1 MNDIFISEDELE
13 NLRNKF
19 IGLKG
24 KNGLDILKFIA
35 NNLKHTKE
43 SALLAYNKK
52 EIKREE
58 VFTFINAQE
67 KLFNNLLTVSKKHRN
82 ILYDFLDFKPDD
94 EKIISYEENIS
105 FLFEVYANFLKTYIN
120 DLFNIIEVKPTL
132 ERIEKGKTQKA
143 KKPDQIKAEEWVKDV
158 WRMHP
163 DVTQGQMAIDV
174 KDALDLPQTIKTIT
188 GWIKPLDPQ
197 KGKRKRKPKD
207 YYQ

>member
-13 NLRNKF
+13 NLRNEF

-94 EKIISYEENIS
+94 EEIISYEENIS

-132 ERIEKGKTQKA
+132 ERIEKGKTPKA
-143 KKPDQIKAEEWVKDV
+143 KKPEQLKAEEYAKDI
-158 WRMHP
+158 WGKDP
-163 DVTQGQMAIDV
+163 TITQENMAYQL
-174 KDALDLPQTIKTIT
+174 KDKLDLNQSIRTIIN
-188 GWIKPLDPQ
+188 WIKPFQP
-197 KGKRKRKPKD
+197 KP
-207 YYQ
+207 

>member
-1 MNDIFISEDELE
+1 MNNIFISEGELE
-13 NLRNKF
+13 NLRNEF

-43 SALLAYNKK
+43 SALLAYNRK

-67 KLFNNLLTVSKKHRN
+67 KLFNDLLTVSKKHRN

-120 DLFNIIEVKPTL
+120 DLFNIIEIKPTL
-132 ERIEKGKTQKA
+132 DRVEKGKTPKA
-143 KKPDQIKAEEWVKDV
+143 KKPEQLKAEEWAKDIWVKD
-158 WRMHP
+158 P
-163 DVTQGQMAIDV
+163 TITQENMAYQL
-174 KDALDLPQTIKTIT
+174 KDKLDLTQSIRTIIN
-188 GWIKPLDPQ
+188 WIRPLQPKP
-197 KGKRKRKPKD
+197 
-207 YYQ
+207 

>member
-13 NLRNKF
+13 NLRNEF
-19 IGLKG
+19 VGLKG

-58 VFTFINAQE
+58 VFAIINAQE
-67 KLFNNLLTVSKKHRN
+67 KLFNDLLTVSKKHRN

-120 DLFNIIEVKPTL
+120 DLFNIIEIKPTL
-132 ERIEKGKTQKA
+132 DRVEKGKTPKA
-143 KKPDQIKAEEWVKDV
+143 KKPEQLKAEEWAKDI
-158 WRMHP
+158 WEKDP
-163 DVTQGQMAIDV
+163 TITQENMAYQL
-174 KDALDLPQTIKTIT
+174 KDKLDLTQSIRTIIN
-188 GWIKPLDPQ
+188 WIRPLQPKP
-197 KGKRKRKPKD
+197 
-207 YYQ
+207 

>member
-13 NLRNKF
+13 NLRNEF
-19 IGLKG
+19 VGLKG

-58 VFTFINAQE
+58 VFAFINAQE
-67 KLFNNLLTVSKKHRN
+67 KLFNDLLTVSKKHRN

-120 DLFNIIEVKPTL
+120 DLFNIIEIKPTL
-132 ERIEKGKTQKA
+132 DRVEKGKTPKA
-143 KKPDQIKAEEWVKDV
+143 KKPEQLKAEEWAKDI
-158 WRMHP
+158 WEKDP
-163 DVTQGQMAIDV
+163 TITQENMAYQL
-174 KDALDLPQTIKTIT
+174 KDKLDLTQSIRTIIN
-188 GWIKPLDPQ
+188 WIRPLQPKP
-197 KGKRKRKPKD
+197 
-207 YYQ
+207 

>member
-13 NLRNKF
+13 NLRNEF

-52 EIKREE
+52 EIKREN
-58 VFTFINAQE
+58 VFAFINAQE
-67 KLFNNLLTVSKKHRN
+67 KLFNDLLTVSKKHRN

-94 EKIISYEENIS
+94 EKIISYEEDIS

-120 DLFNIIEVKPTL
+120 DLFNIIEIKPTL
-132 ERIEKGKTQKA
+132 DRVEKGKTPKA
-143 KKPDQIKAEEWVKDV
+143 KKPEQLKAEEYAKDI
-158 WRMHP
+158 WGKDP
-163 DVTQGQMAIDV
+163 TITQENMAYQL
-174 KDALDLPQTIKTIT
+174 KDKLDLTQSIRTIIN
-188 GWIKPLDPQ
+188 WIKPFQP
-197 KGKRKRKPKD
+197 KP
-207 YYQ
+207 

>member
-13 NLRNKF
+13 NLRNEF

-58 VFTFINAQE
+58 VFAFINAQE
-67 KLFNNLLTVSKKHRN
+67 KLFNDLLTVSKKHRN

-132 ERIEKGKTQKA
+132 ERIEKGKTPKA
-143 KKPDQIKAEEWVKDV
+143 KKPEQLKAEEWAKDI
-158 WRMHP
+158 WEKDP
-163 DVTQGQMAIDV
+163 TITQENMAYQL
-174 KDALDLPQTIKTIT
+174 KDKLDLTQSIRTIIN
-188 GWIKPLDPQ
+188 WIRPLQPKP
-197 KGKRKRKPKD
+197 
-207 YYQ
+207 

>member
-13 NLRNKF
+13 NLRNEF

-120 DLFNIIEVKPTL
+120 DLFNIIEIKPTL
-132 ERIEKGKTQKA
+132 DRVEKGKTPKA
-143 KKPDQIKAEEWVKDV
+143 KKPEQLKAEEWAKDI
-158 WRMHP
+158 WEKDP
-163 DVTQGQMAIDV
+163 TITQENMAYQL
-174 KDALDLPQTIKTIT
+174 KDKLDLNQSIRTIIN
-188 GWIKPLDPQ
+188 WIKPFQP
-197 KGKRKRKPKD
+197 KP
-207 YYQ
+207 

>member
-13 NLRNKF
+13 NLRNEF
-19 IGLKG
+19 VGLKG

-35 NNLKHTKE
+35 NNFKHTKE

-58 VFTFINAQE
+58 VFAFINAQE
-67 KLFNNLLTVSKKHRN
+67 KLFNDLLTVSKKHRN

-120 DLFNIIEVKPTL
+120 DLFNIIEIKPTL
-132 ERIEKGKTQKA
+132 DRVEKGKTPKA
-143 KKPDQIKAEEWVKDV
+143 KKPEQLKAEEYAKDI
-158 WRMHP
+158 WEKDP
-163 DVTQGQMAIDV
+163 TITQENMAYQL
-174 KDALDLPQTIKTIT
+174 KDKLDLNQSIRTIIN
-188 GWIKPLDPQ
+188 WIKPFQP
-197 KGKRKRKPKD
+197 KP
-207 YYQ
+207 